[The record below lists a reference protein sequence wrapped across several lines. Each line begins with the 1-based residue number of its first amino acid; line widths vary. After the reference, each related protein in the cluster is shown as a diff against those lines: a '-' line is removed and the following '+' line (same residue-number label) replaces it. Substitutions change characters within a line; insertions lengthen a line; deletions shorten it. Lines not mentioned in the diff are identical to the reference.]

1 MIFFKLLLFCFGW
14 FLLTSEAMVKPMTSM
29 QPSSCRCGSKSR
41 WSPVFP
47 HGMVPAQYLQERTT
61 QWHAGSRRLNHSL
74 VSQDVQFSADLKL
87 HRNPL
92 TWECLETRCTETS
105 APEFWESSQFRH
117 TEEDRGRQRD
127 VIRLDIVKKPFNMLH
142 QKSCAEFV

>member
-1 MIFFKLLLFCFGW
+1 MCAHLNRYGLEGSQDDLSALVQPLPMTADLERRLVDERDIYAKQEPPCYSPWRVFIFFFGW

-61 QWHAGSRRLNHSL
+61 QSRAEQTFKRLSRLAGRS
-74 VSQDVQFSADLKL
+74 V
-87 HRNPL
+87 
-92 TWECLETRCTETS
+92 
-105 APEFWESSQFRH
+105 
-117 TEEDRGRQRD
+117 
-127 VIRLDIVKKPFNMLH
+127 
-142 QKSCAEFV
+142 